1 MTYGVYEPGEHEAK
15 IKPHINING
24 TGRKELYDQAADVRD
39 CFNKTIEA
47 MYLAMPH
54 GHDYKSNEE
63 AVQAREAHRCMIVEL
78 QKMHDH
84 FYSLMVNALP
94 GED

>member
-1 MTYGVYEPGEHEAK
+1 MIT
-15 IKPHINING
+15 PHINLNG
-24 TGRKELYDQAADVRD
+24 TSRKELYDQAADVREHL
-39 CFNKTIEA
+39 NKTIEA

-54 GHDYKSNEE
+54 GRDYKINEE
-63 AVQAREAHRCMIVEL
+63 AVQAREDHRCMIVEL

-94 GED
+94 GDN